1 MLEQEGELAA
11 LADAVE
17 VAVDLVV
24 LTACRANKN
33 SCKLQMAAWPAERR
47 PRAAPALAISQ
58 EQSCATI
65 LFSFF

>member
-24 LTACRANKN
+24 LAACEKKDRGRPLAT
-33 SCKLQMAAWPAERR
+33 RR
-47 PRAAPALAISQ
+47 
-58 EQSCATI
+58 
-65 LFSFF
+65 